1 MTAVG
6 GEGFQHPELAKR
18 TMWHDLATSPTR
30 PVATLVIAYLLSITG
45 SLLLA
50 GLLRYLAPA
59 ASPPDFGFFLGK
71 GLITVVALAVVSPF
85 VETLILA
92 GTTSLLL
99 RWVEPKFA
107 VLLSSLG
114 WALAHSYQAPIW
126 GLVIWWPFIIFT
138 TLYVVWKKRSL
149 AWGIFMPFAA
159 HFLQNLLTSIA
170 IGFPNLLPIPVT

>member
-1 MTAVG
+1 MTTAG
-6 GEGFQHPELAKR
+6 GEGLQHTEVATR
-18 TMWHDLATSPTR
+18 NMWRDLVTSPTR
-30 PVATLVIAYLLSITG
+30 PVLTLVVAYLLSITG

-50 GLLRYLAPA
+50 GLLRYVAPE

-71 GLITVVALAVVSPF
+71 GLITVFALAVASPL

-99 RWVEPKFA
+99 RWVKPQFA

-114 WALAHSYQAPIW
+114 WALAHSYRAPIW

-170 IGFPNLLPIPVT
+170 IGFPNLLPMPVA